1 MESFSYK
8 LQHPK
13 TIRDKEHSELTIR
26 RPLVRDL
33 IAADRQPGVVA
44 SDAALLAT
52 CSGMTFADFGHLDAD
67 DYRGLMALGE
77 THGFFPR
84 TRGDAEPGATSS
96 S

>member
-1 MESFSYK
+1 MDSFSYK

-13 TIRDKEHSELTIR
+13 TIRDREVTDLTIR

-33 IAADRQPGVVA
+33 ITADRQPGVVA

-52 CSGMTFADFGHLDAD
+52 CSGMTLADFGHLDGE
-67 DYRGLMALGE
+67 DYRALMALGE

-84 TRGDAEPGATSS
+84 TRGDAGSGETSS